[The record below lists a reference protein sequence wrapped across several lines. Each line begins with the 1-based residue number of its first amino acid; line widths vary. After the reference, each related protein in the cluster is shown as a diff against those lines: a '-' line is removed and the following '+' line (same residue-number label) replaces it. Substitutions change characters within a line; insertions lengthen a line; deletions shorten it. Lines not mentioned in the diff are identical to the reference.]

1 MKWTNDSKQRLYEI
15 ARSYDPQLLSLEDV
29 TEETPVIVELAQRFG
44 DEPKAVLFMLAKMG
58 FFAID
63 KRTSYKTGVFYRR
76 DSKSTFED
84 FSIQPLFDKLPTKTS
99 DELELELTKLLKNK
113 TPLEKSFE
121 LLGEKFAISELNIIC
136 ELFKAGLLSY
146 TDGKGYEFSDR
157 AYLEEGESVIET
169 VDHLKPNEELKNSIN
184 KYRSEAS
191 KLYQMTNHCKPCF
204 VQSNDGT
211 GFGKSYGVIS
221 EYIEYGPNPTSSGPF
236 TNLVFVSPQK
246 SQFDFDK
253 GLVQKAQN
261 AGIEFVAF
269 LAMLDLTDLEFESWV
284 ASPNGEKRKNHDIY
298 NSWVRKRKKYKWL
311 EKDLTRLAQS
321 LRTVDSLQNRI
332 NTEVKTYEADNAEII
347 SDLKAQLTEQR
358 RNMEKTLFDL
368 SLSCLNYNAKAA
380 DLITLFESKTDLDVL
395 RAEIVK
401 HCVPFAI
408 AMVKPCI
415 MLATTNKFD
424 LNIRLPQK
432 NPQGLFSFKSMPFD
446 CIVGGKK
453 HLTDSNIRTGMHL
466 SDKHEQR
473 IEFLENDFF
482 EADASNYFRENGIS
496 FTVIIDEVH
505 EAHKLFSDSATTT
518 LITPEI
524 QLAHVFAG
532 VYRIYMQ
539 VTETIEADIQ
549 FTPFY
554 EDKFAF
560 VEKIRRNLSEHCEL
574 SNDLNL
580 KTVLATFSG
589 NIDFVQIRHGDAEQ
603 IINLTRNAF
612 CFTPKRYF
620 NEDGLKR
627 IRVRLAHGT
636 GTCQLYY
643 TTDLED
649 RTLSL
654 HDVYQVTMAVLAAAA
669 SEFKSSSEFV
679 KSLKQGGDS
688 SQNYPLYKFM
698 KKART
703 VASEVESM
711 FDRPDE
717 RSEIKIDHF
726 YTYFHPKTVFSLIP
740 QKLLEFRDP
749 SLEKLTYVNFS
760 LSLIKEQPE
769 VSLLRML
776 HNTTNSVIALSAT
789 SGINKNIVG
798 QYNQPFLRKYCNDG
812 TRNLGIELITR
823 NLDSK
828 ETLVNLRETRAEL
841 RKVKFEVFDEFSEF
855 ICGEELSDE
864 FKSTFDAW
872 YKKLSDYTYKQDDK
886 YKRLEFKRQLAA
898 WLLSAFDGKHTL
910 SLSLSGNFLNALRK
924 YVMDIKAGKTAKP
937 NGFRDLDKK
946 GRIFQFTPFSNRPVV
961 QTVLFNAELNK
972 EVDVRS
978 FVKVNSNNLKLAFM
992 STYRGAGTGLN
1003 YFVEYVDHL
1012 SVNFE
1017 VDFERLVLINSPFWS
1032 QVIKDSATGDKTLY
1046 SLANCLSIMKR
1057 ISDTSEEK
1065 ALSEFE
1071 INLVHGKD
1079 YRFLNYEHELEL
1091 LKAIM
1096 QAIGRVERKDAN
1108 MTSEIFLPS
1117 DIADLAVVQFS
1128 RLSKDPRNE
1137 IFFESMSLLNQRF
1150 KAECESRS
1158 AKVGF
1163 NTDAEREAFEQGVQ
1177 SSGELLDEFFDEV
1190 VPQIIEDARKGDKNA
1205 LRFNDLLRGIESVN
1219 DPEKYL
1225 KELRLTEIAKND
1237 KLVAASIEKLY
1248 INFEHINE
1256 SLKLCYR
1263 DNAPEILTD
1272 ITHGDRLYR
1281 PDKMVSLDYT
1291 SKMDYK
1297 TDNYV
1302 TALVRE
1308 SARLSSE
1315 AFKTNVPH
1323 PKFIRM
1329 LKGNVGEYLFKML
1342 LDKFEIKALTTEEV
1356 VEKIGIRSY
1365 ELFDFYVEIDDRL
1378 LCIDVKNWSSTLDK
1392 AVLSKGTHHK
1402 ALTKIK
1408 TVSDYVG
1415 SKYSELNFIYLNGR
1429 LENNALNHEQEVSPL
1444 KKLFYLN
1451 LFKEESSYKPKQRR
1465 NSDGELT
1472 AYYEGS
1478 QLNQRVALNSVL
1490 SNLLQGK
1497 F

>member
-1 MKWTNDSKQRLYEI
+1 MKWTNDSKERLYEI
-15 ARSYDPQLLSLEDV
+15 ARFYDPQLLSLEEI
-29 TEETPVIVELAQRFG
+29 TEENPVIVELAQRFG

-58 FFAID
+58 FFTID

-76 DSKSTFED
+76 DSKTTFED
-84 FSIQPLFDKLPTKTS
+84 FSIQPLFDKLPTKTL
-99 DELELELTKLLKNK
+99 DELELELTKLLKNR

-121 LLGEKFAISELNIIC
+121 LLSEKFAISELNIIC

-146 TDGKGYEFSDR
+146 TDGKVYEFSDR

-169 VDHLKPNEELKNSIN
+169 VDYLKPNEELKNSIN

-191 KLYQMTNHCKPCF
+191 KLYQMTNHRKPCL

-284 ASPNGEKRKNHDIY
+284 ASPNGEKRNNHDLY

-368 SLSCLNYNAKAA
+368 SLSCLNYNATAA

-401 HCVPFAI
+401 HCIPFAI

-473 IEFLENDFF
+473 IEFLKNDFF

-554 EDKFAF
+554 EDKLAF

-649 RTLSL
+649 STLSL

-717 RSEIKIDHF
+717 SEEIQIDHF

-740 QKLLEFRDP
+740 QKLLEFREP

-769 VSLLRML
+769 VSILRML
-776 HNTTNSVIALSAT
+776 HNTQNAVIALSAT

-798 QYNQPFLRKYCNDG
+798 QYNQSFLRKYCCEG
-812 TRNLGIELITR
+812 TNNLGVEIVVRDL
-823 NLDSK
+823 NSK
-828 ETLVNLRETRAEL
+828 DTLVNLRETRAEL
-841 RKVKFEVFDEFSEF
+841 RKVQFHVFDENRDVIDERVLTDDFKAVF
-855 ICGEELSDE
+855 EL
-864 FKSTFDAW
+864 W
-872 YKKLSDYTYKQDDK
+872 YSRLKDYSYKQDK
-886 YKRLEFKRQLAA
+886 YKTLEFKRQLSA
-898 WLLSAFDGKHTL
+898 WLLCAYDGKHTL
-910 SLSLSGNFLNALRK
+910 SLALSGNFLGALKK
-924 YVMDIKAGKTAKP
+924 YVMAIRARRVAKP
-937 NGFRDLDKK
+937 KGFRELDKK
-946 GRIFQFTPFSNRPVV
+946 GRIFQFTPFQGKPVI

-972 EVDVRS
+972 EVDVRK
-978 FVKVNSNNLKLAFM
+978 FVQVESNNLKLAFM
-992 STYRGAGTGLN
+992 STYKGAGTGLN
-1003 YFVEYVDHL
+1003 YFVEYLNESGDR
-1012 SVNFE
+1012 FE
-1017 VDFERLVLINSPFWS
+1017 VDFERLVLVNSPFWS
-1032 QVIKDSATGDKTLY
+1032 QVIKDSATGEKTLY

-1057 ISDTSEEK
+1057 ISDTSEDK

-1096 QAIGRVERKDAN
+1096 QAIGRIERKDAN
-1108 MTSEIFLPS
+1108 MLSEIYMAS
-1117 DIADLAVVQFS
+1117 DIADIASVQFS
-1128 RLSKDPRNE
+1128 RLDKDPKND
-1137 IFFESMSLLNQRF
+1137 IFFESMSLINHRF
-1150 KAECESRS
+1150 KTECHERS
-1158 AKVGF
+1158 LDVGF
-1163 NTDAEREAFEQGVQ
+1163 KTQSEREMFESEVE
-1177 SSGELLDEFFDEV
+1177 SSGEILQEFFEV
-1190 VPQIIEDARKGDKNA
+1190 TVPAIIEDARRGDDDSSE
-1205 LRFNDLLRGIESVN
+1205 FNELLRKISSVTNPKEYIEQ
-1219 DPEKYL
+1219 L
-1225 KELRLTEIAKND
+1225 LATQIAKSD
-1237 KLVAASIEKLY
+1237 KLVAAAIDKMY
-1248 INFEHINE
+1248 ITLDGNNQN
-1256 SLKLCYR
+1256 LKLCYN
-1263 DNAPEILTD
+1263 DKSPEILTD
-1272 ITHGDRLYR
+1272 IVNGDRLYR
-1281 PDKMVSLDYT
+1281 PEKIISLDYT
-1291 SKMDYK
+1291 SKMEF
-1297 TDNYV
+1297 TQDNLV

-1308 SARLSSE
+1308 SASISLG
-1315 AFKTNVPH
+1315 AFKKYVPH
-1323 PKFIRM
+1323 PKFIK
-1329 LKGNVGEYLFKML
+1329 LIKGNVGEYLFSML
-1342 LDKFEIKALTTEEV
+1342 LDKLGITPLSTQEV
-1356 VEKIGIRSY
+1356 MKRVGKRAY
-1365 ELFDFYVEIDDRL
+1365 ELFDFYVEVKGML
-1378 LCIDVKNWSSTLDK
+1378 LCIDVKNWSSSLDK
-1392 AVLSKGTHHK
+1392 AVLSKSTHQK
-1402 ALTKIK
+1402 ALSKIK
-1408 TVSDYVG
+1408 TISDYVNG
-1415 SKYSELNFIYLNGR
+1415 NYDEVHYMYVNGR
-1429 LENNALNHEQEVSPL
+1429 LENNSLNHEQEVDTSG
-1444 KKLFYLN
+1444 KLYYLN
-1451 LFKEESSYKPKQRR
+1451 LFKEESSYKPKHKR
-1465 NSDGELT
+1465 NADGET
-1472 AYYEGS
+1472 TQYFEGS
-1478 QLNQRVALNSVL
+1478 QLKQRIALNRVVST
-1490 SNLLQGK
+1490 LLQGNV
-1497 F
+1497 